1 MNGEAIGKLVWK
13 DWYLNRLAIG
23 LMLGGTI
30 LGTIL
35 LSVPGKTTFS
45 IGVSLVLS
53 MFIALIFYLPLTTVL
68 EERTKKT
75 LPFIMSLPVSPAEY
89 AAAKL
94 SANLL
99 LFLVPWSA
107 GGLGAVLL
115 ASRVTDGSGAQV
127 SHLLSTGFLP
137 AFMGGIVVLFAFI
150 LSFAIMTESMG
161 WTIGLIVGSMFLFGN
176 VVTQIF
182 PRIPGASAYLSEI
195 GARGPALFWTL
206 GVEVLAV
213 ALLLVATFSLQVRKR
228 DFL

>member
-1 MNGEAIGKLVWK
+1 MA
-13 DWYLNRLAIG
+13 
-23 LMLGGTI
+23 
-30 LGTIL
+30 
-35 LSVPGKTTFS
+35 VPGKTTSS
-45 IGVSLVLS
+45 IGGSLVLS
-53 MFIALIFYLPLTTVL
+53 MFIALIIYLPLTTVL

-107 GGLGAVLL
+107 GGLGAALL
-115 ASRVTDGSGAQV
+115 TARLTNGDGAPIAS
-127 SHLLSTGFLP
+127 LLSTGYLP
-137 AFMGGIVVLFAFI
+137 AFMGGIVVIFAFI

-176 VVTQIF
+176 VVTQVF
-182 PRIPGASAYLSEI
+182 PRLPGASAYLSEVA
-195 GARGPALFWTL
+195 ARGPALFWTL
-206 GVEVLAV
+206 GAEALAV
-213 ALLLVATFSLQVRKR
+213 VLLLVATFSLQVRKR